1 MLIIA
6 YLTFSA
12 FARRKLT
19 NYYGLRE
26 NKTRTV
32 KR

>member
-6 YLTFSA
+6 YLTFRA
-12 FARRKLT
+12 FAQRELT

-26 NKTRTV
+26 NKTRTI